1 MYCIEVHSG
10 KSLAELLKAFPKAEV
25 KTLISEPNQ
34 DCWRVS
40 FDVEDVTKEDDSDYG
55 DRMRKTLEQEYAA
68 DCYAVKYGKRIENRK
83 RYGPGM
89 SPKPV

>member
-10 KSLAELLKAFPKAEV
+10 KSLAELLKAFPKAEI

-40 FDVEDVTKEDDSDYG
+40 FNVEDVVTKEDDSDYGSDYG
-55 DRMRKTLEQEYAA
+55 DRMRKTLSRESADYYAA
-68 DCYAVKYGKRIENRK
+68 KHGQLV
-83 RYGPGM
+83 PGM

>member
-25 KTLISEPNQ
+25 RTLISEPNQ

-40 FDVEDVTKEDDSDYG
+40 FDVEDVVTKEDDNPNHNPNG
-55 DRMRKTLEQEYAA
+55 DRMKPLVTFPELVEQLY
-68 DCYAVKYGKRIENRK
+68 
-83 RYGPGM
+83 
-89 SPKPV
+89 PKPSG